1 MLDKEKIIIG
11 SSNFYN
17 HYGFNSSIL
26 KETEINKILLLSK
39 KNKIKSIDI
48 SSNYNAD
55 RERFYKSFNFKD
67 WKFSFK
73 ISKNKNI
80 ILENY
85 FKSHQYFTKKLKQ
98 LNKKKIDYL
107 LFHNPKDLLSSWGK
121 KVFKNLLKLQKLGT
135 IGKIGVSIYDPKEL
149 HKILRFFKI
158 NVIQVPINLLDQRFI
173 EKKILR
179 KIKNKNIEIHARSIF
194 LQGLILNQNK
204 KFSKLKEIIKLNK
217 NLLKK
222 KDKPIKACI
231 EFIFS
236 NKSIDKVIIGIKSD
250 KELTQIIKSKV
261 NNKYNYYKSL
271 RTKNQKII
279 DPRVWPKNKIL
290 CIVQARMG
298 SRRLPGKVLKKIDK
312 KHSILELMIKRIEK
326 SKFIDQLVI
335 SCPKNINNKNIINI
349 CKKKNIKFYSGP
361 NENVLKRYYQT
372 HKYFGGNIIIRLT
385 ADCPFIDPH
394 LIDCM
399 VKKFLDKKVDYLS
412 NTLDRTFPD
421 GLDVEIFKS
430 SALEHAYENASSK
443 YDKEHVTPYL
453 IRSTK
458 ISKYFY
464 KNKENFSKIR
474 ITLDYL
480 SDLKFLRDIANKFS
494 PNVYFTWKD
503 VIKYIR
509 K

>member
-173 EKKILR
+173 EKKN
-179 KIKNKNIEIHARSIF
+179 IKE
-194 LQGLILNQNK
+194 NK
-204 KFSKLKEIIKLNK
+204 K
-217 NLLKK
+217 
-222 KDKPIKACI
+222 
-231 EFIFS
+231 
-236 NKSIDKVIIGIKSD
+236 
-250 KELTQIIKSKV
+250 
-261 NNKYNYYKSL
+261 
-271 RTKNQKII
+271 
-279 DPRVWPKNKIL
+279 
-290 CIVQARMG
+290 
-298 SRRLPGKVLKKIDK
+298 
-312 KHSILELMIKRIEK
+312 
-326 SKFIDQLVI
+326 
-335 SCPKNINNKNIINI
+335 
-349 CKKKNIKFYSGP
+349 
-361 NENVLKRYYQT
+361 
-372 HKYFGGNIIIRLT
+372 
-385 ADCPFIDPH
+385 
-394 LIDCM
+394 
-399 VKKFLDKKVDYLS
+399 
-412 NTLDRTFPD
+412 
-421 GLDVEIFKS
+421 
-430 SALEHAYENASSK
+430 
-443 YDKEHVTPYL
+443 
-453 IRSTK
+453 
-458 ISKYFY
+458 
-464 KNKENFSKIR
+464 
-474 ITLDYL
+474 
-480 SDLKFLRDIANKFS
+480 
-494 PNVYFTWKD
+494 
-503 VIKYIR
+503 
-509 K
+509 

>member
-26 KETEINKILLLSK
+26 KKTEINKILLLSRK
-39 KNKIKSIDI
+39 SKIKSIDI
-48 SSNYNAD
+48 SSSYDAD
-55 RERFYKSFNFKD
+55 LEHFYKSYNFKD

-73 ISKNKNI
+73 ISKKKNNILKNK
-80 ILENY
+80 
-85 FKSHQYFTKKLKQ
+85 FKSRQYFTKKLKQ

-121 KVFKNLLKLQKLGT
+121 KVFKNLLNLQMLG
-135 IGKIGVSIYDPKEL
+135 IIEKIGVSIYDPKEL
-149 HKILRFFKI
+149 RKILRFFKI

-173 EKKILR
+173 EKKVLR
-179 KIKNKNIEIHARSIF
+179 IIKNKNIEIHARSIF

-204 KFSKLKEIIKLNK
+204 KFSKYKEIIKLNQT
-217 NLLKK
+217 LLKK
-222 KDKPIKACI
+222 KIDPIKACL
-231 EFIFS
+231 EFVFS

-250 KELTQIIKSKV
+250 DELSQIIKSKID
-261 NNKYNYYKSL
+261 NKFSYYKSL
-271 RTKNQKII
+271 RTTNRKII

-290 CIVQARMG
+290 CILQVRTGPRML
-298 SRRLPGKVLKKIDK
+298 SAKVLKKIDK
-312 KHSILELMIKRIEK
+312 KHSVLELMIKRIEK

-335 SCPKNINNKNIINI
+335 SCPNNINDRNIINI
-349 CKKKNIKFYSGP
+349 CKKKNIKFYFGP
-361 NENVLKRYYQT
+361 NANALKRYFQT
-372 HKYFGGNIIIRLT
+372 YKSFGGNTIIRLT
-385 ADCPFIDPH
+385 ADCPFVDPY
-394 LIDCM
+394 LIDTM

-421 GLDVEIFKS
+421 GLDIEIFKS
-430 SALEHAYENASSK
+430 SALEFAHENASSK
-443 YDKEHVTPYL
+443 HDKEHVTPYL
-453 IRSTK
+453 KRSK
-458 ISKYFY
+458 SISKYSF

-480 SDLKFLRDIANKFS
+480 SDLKVLRGIVNKFS

-509 K
+509 R